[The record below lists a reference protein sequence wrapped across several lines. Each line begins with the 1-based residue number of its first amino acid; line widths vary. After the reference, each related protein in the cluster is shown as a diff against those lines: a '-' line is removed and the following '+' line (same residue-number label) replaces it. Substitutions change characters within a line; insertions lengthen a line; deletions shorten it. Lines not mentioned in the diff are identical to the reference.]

1 MNQEFSEL
9 VAYQTEI
16 LKLFDQELPLEEKRE
31 LLDQYHDYE
40 LAQTV
45 LLLESSHLSKLP
57 QLLSDSMLAN
67 ILSQLDATDAVSIL
81 ELFPIPSIPSILNAM
96 EVDDLVD
103 MIQAFEDHHKQ
114 MTYLSL
120 IPTSKRHV
128 VLNLLDYDDKVVG
141 SIMNTTFVALQK
153 TMTVKQAIKELVRVA
168 PHTEFI
174 NNAYVI
180 EDGKLIGV
188 LSLKEMMSHGN
199 KPETLIEDL
208 MTVNVKVVTP
218 LTRNETALLEMQ
230 HYDFMLLPVVDED
243 MQMLGVV
250 SFDDMAEILNEES
263 DEDYSRLAG
272 ISDVNLEEEG
282 ETVKDSVK
290 KRMPWLAILL
300 VINLLTSSIIAVF
313 EDVLVAIPV
322 LALFMPLILNM
333 AGNSGTQSLG
343 IIIRL
348 FATNQLV
355 DQKEISKHLLK
366 ETITGFLNG
375 LIIGVL
381 LFLVV
386 VGLRMMDGSSFATV
400 FPFALVI
407 SVSIFVALVVSTL
420 AGATIPLFMKMIKVD
435 PAVASGPFI
444 TTVNDIISLIIY
456 FSLASIMLV
465 EWL

>member
-1 MNQEFSEL
+1 MGFFIHFTHL
-9 VAYQTEI
+9 HQTEI

-31 LLDQYHDYE
+31 RLDSYHDYE

-45 LLLESSHLSKLP
+45 LLLESPNLEKLP
-57 QLLSDSMLAN
+57 SYLSDSMLAN
-67 ILSQLDATDAVSIL
+67 ILSQLEPTDAIYII
-81 ELFPIPSIPSILNAM
+81 EHFAIPSIPSILSFM

-103 MIQAFEDHHKQ
+103 FIKAFEDHNKQ

-120 IPTSKRHV
+120 IPAKKRHI
-128 VLNLLDYDDKVVG
+128 VLNLLEYDEKVVG
-141 SIMNTTFVALQK
+141 SIMNTTFVAIK
-153 TMTVKQAIKELVRVA
+153 KDMTVKQAIKELVRVA
-168 PHTEFI
+168 PNTEFI
-174 NNAYVI
+174 NNIYVI
-180 EDGKLIGV
+180 EDGTLVGV
-188 LSLKEMMSHGN
+188 LSLKELMSHGN
-199 KPETLIEDL
+199 HPDTIIEDL
-208 MTVNVKVVTP
+208 MTVNLIVVTP
-218 LTRNETALLEMQ
+218 LTKNETALLEMQ
-230 HYDFMLLPVVDED
+230 HYDFMLLPVVDD
-243 MQMLGVV
+243 NMQMLGVV
-250 SFDDMAEILNEES
+250 SFDDMAEILNQES

-272 ISDVNLEEEG
+272 ITDVNLEEEG

-313 EDVLVAIPV
+313 EDVLVAIPI

-348 FATNQLV
+348 FATNQLESK
-355 DQKEISKHLLK
+355 KEITKHLVK

-375 LIIGVL
+375 LIIGIL
-381 LFLVV
+381 LFIVV
-386 VGLRMMDGSSFATV
+386 VGLRMVDGSTFQAV
-400 FPFALVI
+400 FPFAMVI

-420 AGATIPLFMKMIKVD
+420 AGAIIPLFMKLIKVD

-456 FSLASIMLV
+456 FGLASIMLV
-465 EWL
+465 ELL

>member
-1 MNQEFSEL
+1 MNEEFNEL
-9 VAYQTEI
+9 ETYQTEI

-45 LLLESSHLSKLP
+45 LLLDESMTSKLP
-57 QLLSDSMLAN
+57 QLLSDAMLAN
-67 ILSQLDATDAVSIL
+67 ILPQLNPADAVSIL
-81 ELFPIPSIPSILNAM
+81 ESFPIPTIPSILNAI

-103 MIQAFEDHHKQ
+103 IIQAFEGPSKQ

-120 IPTSKRHV
+120 IPTKKRHV
-128 VLNLLDYDDKVVG
+128 VLNLLDYDEKVVG
-141 SIMNTTFVALQK
+141 SIMNTTFVALKK
-153 TMTVKQAIKELVRVA
+153 TMTIKQAIKELVRVA
-168 PHTEFI
+168 PQTEFI

-180 EDGKLIGV
+180 EEGKLIGV
-188 LSLKEMMSHGN
+188 LSLKELISHGN
-199 KPETLIEDL
+199 LPDTIIADL

-230 HYDFMLLPVVDED
+230 HYDFMLLPVVDEN

-272 ISDVNLEEEG
+272 ITDVNLEEEG
-282 ETVKDSVK
+282 ESVSDSVK

-313 EDVLVAIPV
+313 EDVLVAIPI

-343 IIIRL
+343 IVIRL
-348 FATNQLV
+348 FATNQLE
-355 DQKEISKHLLK
+355 DKKEISKHLFK

-375 LIIGVL
+375 LIIGIL

-386 VGLRMMDGSSFATV
+386 VGLRMLDGSSFATV

-420 AGATIPLFMKMIKVD
+420 AGATIPLLMKLIKVD

-444 TTVNDIISLIIY
+444 TTINDIISLLIY
-456 FSLASIMLV
+456 FGLASMMLV
-465 EWL
+465 ELL